1 MYADVNGLKMFY
13 EIRGTSDLAKVPL
26 VLLHG
31 AISATGTSFGP
42 LPDLLAQTRQVI
54 AVEQQGHGRTADIDR
69 PMSVQAMAGDT
80 LALLANLGI
89 GQADLFGYSLGAG
102 VALNILTRHPGLARK
117 AVLASVTY
125 DKTGLHPDM
134 LSGPEPGES
143 AEAPGRDLQVP
154 FEQEYRALA
163 PQPGNWPALLAKV
176 QAMELPE
183 ITPQAISAIDVPIL
197 LIIGDSDI
205 VTPEH
210 AVAMFRLLGGGV
222 LGDLAPMPP
231 AQLAVLPG
239 TSHIGVTGRAAVLMT
254 MIPPFLDAPLP
265 GPGG

>member
-1 MYADVNGLKMFY
+1 MFADINGLKMFY
-13 EIRGTSDLAKVPL
+13 EIRGSSDPAKVPV

-42 LPDLLAQTRQVI
+42 LPDLLARTRQVI
-54 AVEQQGHGRTADIDR
+54 TVEQQGHGRTADIDR
-69 PMSVQAMAGDT
+69 LMSVQAMADDT
-80 LALLANLGI
+80 LALLAHLGI

-102 VALNILTRHPGLARK
+102 IALNIITNHPAAVRR
-117 AVLASVTY
+117 AVLASVAY

-134 LSGPEPGES
+134 FNPPPGPESGDS
-143 AEAPGRDLQVP
+143 ADAPGRDLQLP

-163 PQPGNWPALLAKV
+163 PDPDNWPALLAKV
-176 QAMELPE
+176 QVMELPE
-183 ITPQAISAIDVPIL
+183 MTPQAISAIDVPIL

-222 LGDLAPMPP
+222 LGDLAPMP
-231 AQLAVLPG
+231 ATQFAVLPG
-239 TSHIGVTGRAAVLMT
+239 TSHIGVTGRADMLMT
-254 MIPPFLDAPLP
+254 MIPPFLDAP
-265 GPGG
+265 

>member
-1 MYADVNGLKMFY
+1 VYADINGLKMFY
-13 EIRGTSDLAKVPL
+13 EIRGTSDCGKVPV

-54 AVEQQGHGRTADIDR
+54 AVEQQGHGRTADTDR

-80 LALLANLGI
+80 LALLASLGI
-89 GQADLFGYSLGAG
+89 GQADLLGYSLGAG
-102 VALNILTRHPGLARK
+102 IALNLITNHPAVVRK
-117 AVLASVTY
+117 AVLTSVTY

-134 LSGPEPGES
+134 LRPPDPAEP
-143 AEAPGRDLQVP
+143 AAAAARDLQIP

-163 PQPGNWPALLAKV
+163 PDPGNWPALLAKV
-176 QAMELPE
+176 QAMQLPE
-183 ITPQAISAIDVPIL
+183 ITPQAISAIDIPIL

-210 AVAMFRLLGGGV
+210 TMAMFRLLGGGV
-222 LGDLAPMPP
+222 LGDLTPMP
-231 AQLAVLPG
+231 ATQLAVLPG
-239 TSHIGVTGRAAVLMT
+239 TSHIRVTSRADMLMT
-254 MIPPFLDAPLP
+254 MIPPFLDAP
-265 GPGG
+265 

>member
-1 MYADVNGLKMFY
+1 VYADINGLKMFY
-13 EIRGTSDLAKVPL
+13 EIRGPSDPAEVPV

-31 AISATGTSFGP
+31 ALSATGSSFGT
-42 LPDLLAQTRQVI
+42 LPDLLARTRQVI
-54 AVEQQGHGRTADIDR
+54 TVEQQGHGRTADIDR
-69 PMSVQAMAGDT
+69 PMSVRAMAGDT
-80 LALLANLGI
+80 LALLASLGI

-102 VALNILTRHPGLARK
+102 IALNIITRHPAVVRK

-125 DKTGLHPDM
+125 GKSGFHPEM
-134 LSGPEPGES
+134 FGGPESGES
-143 AEAPGRDLQVP
+143 AGAAGRDLQIP

-163 PQPGNWPALLAKV
+163 PDPGNWPALLARV

-183 ITPQAISAIDVPIL
+183 ITPQVISAINVPIL

-222 LGDLAPMPP
+222 LGDLMPMPP
-231 AQLAVLPG
+231 SRLAVLPG
-239 TSHIGVTGRAAVLMT
+239 TSHIGVTGRAGTLMT
-254 MIPPFLDAPLP
+254 MIPPFLDAP
-265 GPGG
+265 

>member
-1 MYADVNGLKMFY
+1 VYADINGLKMFY
-13 EIRGTSDLAKVPL
+13 EIRGRSQPGAVPV

-42 LPDLLAQTRQVI
+42 LPDLLAQSRLVI

-69 PMSVQAMAGDT
+69 PLSVRAMADDT
-80 LALLANLGI
+80 LALLASLGI
-89 GQADLFGYSLGAG
+89 GQADLFGYSLGA
-102 VALNILTRHPGLARK
+102 AISLNIITNHPTVVRK

-125 DKTGLHPDM
+125 DKAGLHPEM
-134 LSGPEPGES
+134 FGTPEPE
-143 AEAPGRDLQVP
+143 ATADAPGRDLQLP

-163 PQPGNWPALLAKV
+163 PYPENWPALLAKV

-183 ITPQAISAIDVPIL
+183 ITPRAISAIDIPIL

-222 LGDLAPMPP
+222 LGDLVPMAT
-231 AQLAVLPG
+231 AQFAVLPG
-239 TSHIGVTGRAAVLMT
+239 TSHIGVANRTDMLMT
-254 MIPPFLDAPLP
+254 MIPPFLDAA
-265 GPGG
+265 

>member
-1 MYADVNGLKMFY
+1 MYADINGLKMFY
-13 EIRGTSDLAKVPL
+13 EIRGSAVPGT
-26 VLLHG
+26 VPVVVLHG

-69 PMSVQAMAGDT
+69 PMSVQAMADDT
-80 LALLANLGI
+80 LALLASLDI
-89 GQADLFGYSLGAG
+89 GQVDLFGYSLGAG
-102 VALNILTRHPGLARK
+102 IALNLITRHPAVVRR
-117 AVLASVTY
+117 AVLASVAY
-125 DKTGLHPDM
+125 DTTGFHPQM
-134 LSGPEPGES
+134 TGGPEPGQS
-143 AEAPGRDLQVP
+143 ADAPGRDLQIP

-163 PQPGNWPALLAKV
+163 PDPGHWPALLAKV

-183 ITPQAISAIDVPIL
+183 ITPQAISAIDIPIL

-222 LGDLAPMPP
+222 PGDLAPMP
-231 AQLAVLPG
+231 ATRFAVLPG
-239 TSHIGVTGRAAVLMT
+239 TSHIGVTGRADMLMT
-254 MIPPFLDAPLP
+254 MIPPFLDAP
-265 GPGG
+265 